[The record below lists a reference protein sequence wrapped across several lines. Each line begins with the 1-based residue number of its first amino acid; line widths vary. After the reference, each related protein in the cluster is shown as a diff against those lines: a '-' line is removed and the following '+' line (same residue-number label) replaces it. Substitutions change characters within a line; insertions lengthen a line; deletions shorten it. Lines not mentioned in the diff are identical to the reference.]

1 MQQYKRRGTEIIRES
16 QRRRLASVDFVDEII
31 KLDKEW
37 RQRQFEVDA
46 LRTEFNKL
54 NKQVAKLKIS
64 GGDASELIQQAEK
77 NKQDALKKEKEVG
90 DAYAKLKEDLVKV
103 GNLVP
108 DSVPVNNPVIKI
120 WGEKP
125 VFAPGKKVMNHVDL
139 VENTFIADT
148 KRGAEIAG
156 GRGYFLRGHGVLLN
170 HKLLSTWG

>member
-108 DSVPVNNPVIKI
+108 DSVPVSND
-120 WGEKP
+120 EP